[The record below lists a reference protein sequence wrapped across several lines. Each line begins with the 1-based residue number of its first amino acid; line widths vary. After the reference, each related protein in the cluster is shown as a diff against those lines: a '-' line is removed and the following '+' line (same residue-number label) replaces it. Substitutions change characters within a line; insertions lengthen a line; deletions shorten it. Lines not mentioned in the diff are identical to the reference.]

1 MQTSAQR
8 TRSRTDRIHAIW
20 KRACHKFRDA
30 AYAYN
35 LAASLMDNAQSST
48 SERRKAF
55 DLLKRAQKS
64 MGRWNARSYKLA
76 KAQTGILL
84 GDSRHG

>member
-1 MQTSAQR
+1 MQTSAH
-8 TRSRTDRIHAIW
+8 TRANRIHAIW
-20 KRACHKFRDA
+20 KRCCHKFRDA

-35 LAASLMDNAQSST
+35 LAAALMENAQSSA

-76 KAQTGILL
+76 KAQTSILL
-84 GDSRHG
+84 GDSCHG